1 MLSKEEFVETL
12 TLMSRR
18 SLSGSAIA
26 ARYRSDVGSEEVGDW
41 ASLME
46 TIHGRI
52 YVDDS
57 AQPPRREVDRCGQQ
71 QTVTD
76 LYALDEIDAWPEG
89 LFRKLSRYIW
99 WITDEDKIP
108 LLDVVAETPKGSVRV

>member
-1 MLSKEEFVETL
+1 MTKEEFVEML
-12 TLMSRR
+12 TIMSRR
-18 SLSGSAIA
+18 SLSGSVIA
-26 ARYRSDVGSEEVGDW
+26 ARHRSDVGSEEDEDW

-52 YVDDS
+52 YIDDS
-57 AQPPRREVDRCGQQ
+57 DQLPRREVDRYGQQ

-76 LYALDEIDAWPEG
+76 LYALDEIGTWPEG

-99 WITDEDKIP
+99 WIADEDKIP
-108 LLDVVAETPKGSVRV
+108 LLDVIAETPKGSVQV